1 MKLIKLLLSLTV
13 AILDVTLSI
22 MLIRALSE
30 EDDLTEY
37 KRSDD

>member
-1 MKLIKLLLSLTV
+1 MKIIKLLLSFTI
-13 AILDVTLSI
+13 AILDITLSI

-37 KRSDD
+37 RRPGN